1 MERMGI
7 LNMYDLVITNATIVA
22 ADLQYKGSI
31 CIKDGKIAAIAT
43 DALEAVDA
51 AQTIDAQGLL
61 AFPGLIDVH
70 AHLGERGEGDTESVT
85 CSSKAAAVGGITTCV
100 DMPTNQPVIKN
111 AEILREKIRYMKE
124 ECRVDH
130 ILYGA
135 LIRDN
140 QADLKEMAALGA
152 TCFKAFLSYSGEE
165 YTSPNMYEARKAM
178 QEIAKFDGIAS
189 FHCEDFSITSGLD
202 REMCEGK
209 IDDRRAF
216 LNTRPVS
223 AEIIATQ
230 NIITLAEETGCRTHI
245 LHVSHPDVAELIRR
259 AQERGVRVTGE
270 TCPHYLRF
278 SEDDF
283 LHVSSLYK
291 CVPPLRS
298 PQARE
303 ALWGYVEKGVLSCIG
318 SDHSPGTREQR
329 DDRLHPVY
337 ELGNGISGIQTMLQ
351 TMYDL
356 VVNTK
361 HASPTIITRRLAES
375 PAKVWGV
382 WGRKGAILPGFDADI
397 VLLDPQRHWKI
408 TPESL
413 YYKNNEVSCY
423 IGLEGVGYPV
433 LTVLRGNIIARD
445 GKYIGENVHGEMI
458 TRL

>member
-1 MERMGI
+1 
-7 LNMYDLVITNATIVA
+7 MYDLVITNATIVA

-43 DALEAVDA
+43 DAPEVVDA

-111 AEILREKIRYMKE
+111 AEILREKIRYMKD
-124 ECRVDH
+124 ECRIDH

-259 AQERGVRVTGE
+259 
-270 TCPHYLRF
+270 
-278 SEDDF
+278 
-283 LHVSSLYK
+283 
-291 CVPPLRS
+291 
-298 PQARE
+298 
-303 ALWGYVEKGVLSCIG
+303 
-318 SDHSPGTREQR
+318 
-329 DDRLHPVY
+329 
-337 ELGNGISGIQTMLQ
+337 
-351 TMYDL
+351 
-356 VVNTK
+356 
-361 HASPTIITRRLAES
+361 RR
-375 PAKVWGV
+375 
-382 WGRKGAILPGFDADI
+382 RKGASASPARPARTICASARMIFCMSAASTSACRRCARRRRAKRCGAM
-397 VLLDPQRHWKI
+397 WKRACSPASALTTRRARRSSAMTDC
-408 TPESL
+408 TPCMSWATASAA
-413 YYKNNEVSCY
+413 YRPCCR
-423 IGLEGVGYPV
+423 PC
-433 LTVLRGNIIARD
+433 T
-445 GKYIGENVHGEMI
+445 
-458 TRL
+458 TWW